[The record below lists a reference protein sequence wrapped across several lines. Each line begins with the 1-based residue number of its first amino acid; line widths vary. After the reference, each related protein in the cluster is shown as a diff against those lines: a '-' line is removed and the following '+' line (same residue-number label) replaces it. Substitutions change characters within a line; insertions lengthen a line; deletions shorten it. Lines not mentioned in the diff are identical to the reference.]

1 MYLRDQ
7 FYRVV
12 GIGLNY
18 FDHAVETYK
27 EKRKRMQA
35 EQTKSQQ
42 QIREKGEIVIK
53 LDLESSAFTIS
64 RLREVYNDKW
74 KVLIDVIPLK
84 EKQLHVGT
92 SLLRPSGRTHSP

>member
-1 MYLRDQ
+1 
-7 FYRVV
+7 
-12 GIGLNY
+12 
-18 FDHAVETYK
+18 
-27 EKRKRMQA
+27 MQA

-42 QIREKGEIVIK
+42 QKREKGEKVMK
-53 LDLESSAFTIS
+53 LDLESSALTIS

-74 KVLIDVIPLK
+74 KVLIDIIPLK